1 MFVYE
6 NLSLTRKS
14 FIDKAIQLYP
24 DISGEITR
32 DQIKETMSRFGLTFP
47 QWLCVPE
54 NKKAKNTFGFPTING
69 NINMITETDEEINIR
84 INEKYES
91 METLVEAVSAN
102 SVNSLIVAG
111 APGLGKSFTVNKVLN
126 RVNSGEYGYV
136 FHRGYLK
143 ATHLFRLLWENKGKE
158 QVIVI
163 DDCDSIFEDQ
173 TALNLLKAALELKSV
188 RRIGWGSEKEFFDQD
203 GDSIPRY
210 FDYEGSIIFLTNLA
224 FHELIDSK
232 SKNAPHLSA
241 LESRSLVLDLGIR
254 TKREYMIKIKQ
265 TVNSGMLRDKGI
277 SKSAEMDILAFMDD
291 NVDKL
296 RELSLR
302 MCEKIASL
310 YLLDSDKW
318 RTLAKTVCCR

>member
-1 MFVYE
+1 MFLYE
-6 NLSLTRKS
+6 TLSDSRKA
-14 FIDKAIQLYP
+14 FIDAAIKIYP
-24 DISGEITR
+24 EISDRITR
-32 DQIKETMSRFGLTFP
+32 EQIQTVVKQARIKYP
-47 QWLCVPE
+47 QWICSPE
-54 NKKAKNTFGFPTING
+54 NKVSRGVFGFPFPEKAI
-69 NINMITETDEEINIR
+69 MASETDDQISIR
-84 INEKYES
+84 IKEKYES

-143 ATHLFRLLWENKGKE
+143 ATHLFRLLWENKDQD

-163 DDCDSIFEDQ
+163 DDCDSIFADE

-203 GDSIPRY
+203 GDQIPRY
-210 FDYEGSIIFLTNLA
+210 FDYSGSIIFLTNLA
-224 FHELIDSK
+224 FHELIDSG
-232 SKNAPHLSA
+232 SKYAPHLSA
-241 LESRSLVLDLGIR
+241 LESRSLVLDLGIK
-254 TKREYMIKIKQ
+254 TKREYMVKIKQ
-265 TVNSGMLRDKGI
+265 TVKDGMLRDRGFNSQEENEIVK
-277 SKSAEMDILAFMDD
+277 FMEE

-310 YLLDSDKW
+310 YELNPSKW
-318 RTLAKTVCCR
+318 KVLAKTVCCKT

>member
-1 MFVYE
+1 MFVYD
-6 NLSLTRKS
+6 NLSPTRKS
-14 FIDKAIQLYP
+14 FVDNVITLYP

-32 DQIKETMSRFGLTFP
+32 EQIKETVSRFGLPFP

-54 NKKAKNTFGFPTING
+54 NKKARNIFGFPTMDN
-69 NINMITETDEEINIR
+69 NTMITETDDEILIR
-84 INEKYES
+84 ISEKYQS

-111 APGLGKSFTVNKVLN
+111 APGLGKSYTVNKVLN

-210 FDYEGSIIFLTNLA
+210 FDYEGSIIFLTNLS

-241 LESRSLVLDLGIR
+241 LESRSLVLDLGIK

-265 TVNSGMLRDKGI
+265 TVKSGMLQDKGI
-277 SKSAEMDILAFMDD
+277 PKSAELDILQFMED
-291 NVDKL
+291 NVDRL

-310 YLLDSDKW
+310 YLLDSNKW
-318 RTLAKTVCCR
+318 KMLATTVCCKQ